1 MIEKSQLFF
10 KHCRVFLSVHLSI
23 GTFPLLLT
31 WCIQTGWHFFPWNI
45 TQPSAAMNGYIF
57 RRLWDTDCRTLENL
71 PGRSKGFEITTAI
84 KQPTFRSSIW
94 GTKVHGEK
102 KKKHCILQQEPF
114 SDQTCLNLYDLN
126 LYANALSF
134 AHKTRQ
140 QSRGCSTSSGQRR
153 NYSCGMCW
161 SGHHNEVGQKA
172 TMLSSR
178 VLMKWLR
185 RLHCEHQATA
195 QIPPNKRCLITNLSA
210 RGKYT
215 PSLIFSFC
223 KPWK

>member
-1 MIEKSQLFF
+1 MVISSE
-10 KHCRVFLSVHLSI
+10 
-23 GTFPLLLT
+23 
-31 WCIQTGWHFFPWNI
+31 
-45 TQPSAAMNGYIF
+45 
-57 RRLWDTDCRTLENL
+57 
-71 PGRSKGFEITTAI
+71 GFEILIVGLLKISLEGA
-84 KQPTFRSSIW
+84 KGLKSPLQLSNQHSALQFEAQRYM
-94 GTKVHGEK
+94 GEK

-140 QSRGCSTSSGQRR
+140 QSRGCSTRSGQRQK
-153 NYSCGMCW
+153 YSCGMCW

-210 RGKYT
+210 RGKYI
-215 PSLIFSFC
+215 PSLISSFC
-223 KPWK
+223 KP